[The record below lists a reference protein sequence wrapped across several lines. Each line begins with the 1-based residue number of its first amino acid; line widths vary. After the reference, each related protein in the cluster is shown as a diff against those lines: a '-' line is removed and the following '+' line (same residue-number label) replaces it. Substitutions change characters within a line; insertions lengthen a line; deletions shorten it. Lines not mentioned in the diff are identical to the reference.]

1 METLA
6 ALQMYVDMSER
17 SVKSNLTQTLKDLIE
32 EAQHAL
38 RCVERGDVPTKI
50 SAMTNLMSE
59 VTRHSATM
67 DMTRTVASLLAAPA
81 TATPATPAP
90 ATTAS

>member
-6 ALQMYVDMSER
+6 ALQMYVDMQNR
-17 SVKSNLTQTLKDLIE
+17 SVQSNLGQALKDLIE

-38 RCVERGDVPTKI
+38 RCVERGDAPTKI

-59 VTRHSATM
+59 VTRHTSTM
-67 DMTRTVASLLAAPA
+67 EMTRAVASLLPKPVEAP
-81 TATPATPAP
+81 PAP
-90 ATTAS
+90 PAS